1 MAAAEIGIDRLAC
14 RAQNLI
20 PRDWMPF
27 TTATG
32 LTYDVWD
39 FDQAL
44 RKVTELCGWHDFED
58 RHAEAQ
64 TRGRLRGIN
73 IVPFIK
79 SSIGAPFEMAPPPR
93 KSRSTPKPAK

>member
-39 FDQAL
+39 FDQTI
-44 RKVTELCGWHDFED
+44 RKVTE
-58 RHAEAQ
+58 
-64 TRGRLRGIN
+64 
-73 IVPFIK
+73 
-79 SSIGAPFEMAPPPR
+79 
-93 KSRSTPKPAK
+93 